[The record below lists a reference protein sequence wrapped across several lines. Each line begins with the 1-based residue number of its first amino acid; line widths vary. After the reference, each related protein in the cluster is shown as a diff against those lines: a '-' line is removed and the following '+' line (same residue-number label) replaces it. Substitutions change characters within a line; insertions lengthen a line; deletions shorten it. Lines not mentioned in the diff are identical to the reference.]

1 MLRVHKTKHSLA
13 VVLSLLSLTQARAQA
28 IADTTRMPPKGWHVY
43 PATNLNS
50 ETLDC
55 LTYPTYPITSWSV
68 SVLDNAVSIAEYR
81 PQDVRQDPLPP
92 GFQIKPEQSHGRRHT
107 LKFEGGWLIGI
118 DAGEWGG
125 GLWITNQDGSLSKLI
140 VEDNVRGIV
149 STAQGIFVLSGLAHG
164 GFDFGNVV
172 MLSNPHDMRVTL
184 EWTASLD
191 SAPNAF
197 VRLADDSVLVID
209 VFGALQ
215 ITPSGGRKRLFYLK
229 PVRGYYPLAN
239 SVVRTANGTIY
250 VGMRTFVLR
259 FLPGGGGQTGTN
271 SEYAEDFLLPE
282 TCRNFK
288 KDWYRNRM
296 QCTCTQ

>member
-1 MLRVHKTKHSLA
+1 MLKLDMTKFSLA
-13 VVLSLLSLTQARAQA
+13 VILSLLTLTQARAQA
-28 IADTTRMPPKGWHVY
+28 TDSPTQPPPTGWYVY
-43 PATNLNS
+43 PATKLNS

-55 LTYPTYPITSWSV
+55 INYSRMSWSV
-68 SVLDNAVSIAEYR
+68 SAIDNDVKITEYM
-81 PQDVRQDPLPP
+81 PEGVEKPSLPS
-92 GFQIKPEQSHGRRHT
+92 GFQIKPEWSRGRRQA
-107 LKFEGGWLIGI
+107 LRFEGGWLIGI

-125 GLWITNQDGSLSKLI
+125 GLWITNEDGSLSKLI

-149 STAQGIFVLSGLAHG
+149 RTAQGIFVLSGLAHG
-164 GFDFGNVV
+164 VFDFGSVV
-172 MLSNPHDMRVTL
+172 MLSHPHDMQVAL

-191 SAPNAF
+191 SAPKAF
-197 VRLADDSVLVID
+197 VRLTDDSVLVID
-209 VFGALQ
+209 EFGASQ

-229 PVRGYYPLAN
+229 PVRGYHPLAN
-239 SVVRTANGTIY
+239 SVVRTANGSIY

-259 FLPGGGGQTGTN
+259 FLPGGVGQSGTH
-271 SEYAEDFLLPE
+271 SEYTEEFLLPD